1 MTAFERLPKTSADA
15 VAASFR
21 SMAPALGRNGAR
33 LYAMLCS
40 RIPDDPELVAIT
52 AHGLAAYPALQLLAA
67 VHFLLLRDP
76 RDPLAQY
83 YSNLTERPLPPEEAF
98 PVFSRFCKS
107 HREEILQIVKTRT
120 IQATT
125 VERCQLIM
133 PMLSYIADMAGEPL
147 DLIEIGC
154 SAGVLL
160 TFDKYAY
167 ELKGRGRLG
176 SQDAPLTL
184 GLEVRDGPELH
195 IPKIGKR
202 IGLDLSPVNVK
213 SEEERRWLLAQLHP
227 EAHEM
232 QSKLATA
239 METIARTDIS
249 FAKGD
254 ALDLLPQFIT
264 ESPGALC
271 IFHSA
276 CVVYWTAEAKDRLE
290 ALLLD
295 ASRGRELYR
304 VSVEPDL
311 QKVMNAGQF
320 SATFTEV
327 VVSCYRNGT
336 VDHKLVARS
345 AADNATI
352 TWLN

>member
-167 ELKGRGRLG
+167 DLKGRGVLG
-176 SQDAPLTL
+176 PQNAPLTL
-184 GLEVRDGPELH
+184 NVEVQGGPALH

-202 IGLDLSPVNVK
+202 IGLDLCPIDVK
-213 SEEERRWLLAQLHP
+213 LEDERRWLLAHFYP
-227 EAHEM
+227 EGVEL
-232 QSKLATA
+232 QTRLAKA
-239 METIARTDIS
+239 MDVVARTDIQI
-249 FAKGD
+249 FEGD
-254 ALDLLPQFIT
+254 D
-264 ESPGALC
+264 
-271 IFHSA
+271 
-276 CVVYWTAEAKDRLE
+276 
-290 ALLLD
+290 
-295 ASRGRELYR
+295 
-304 VSVEPDL
+304 
-311 QKVMNAGQF
+311 
-320 SATFTEV
+320 
-327 VVSCYRNGT
+327 
-336 VDHKLVARS
+336 
-345 AADNATI
+345 
-352 TWLN
+352 